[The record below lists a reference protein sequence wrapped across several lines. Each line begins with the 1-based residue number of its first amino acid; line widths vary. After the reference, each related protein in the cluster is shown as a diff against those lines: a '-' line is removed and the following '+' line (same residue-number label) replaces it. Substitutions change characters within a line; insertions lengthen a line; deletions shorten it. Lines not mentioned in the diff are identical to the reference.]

1 MTRRNRSQKALQRR
15 QWLTRRVSLV
25 VGGLLAVLFVVSFFF
40 GEMGVPTYLRMLDH
54 ARELEH
60 EIQEMQR
67 ANAEMRVEIQ
77 ELQHDPQRIEE
88 MARELGLVRKGETV
102 YQFIPEADAGA
113 RGE

>member
-15 QWLTRRVSLV
+15 QWFTRRVSLV
-25 VGGLLAVLFVVSFFF
+25 VGGFLAVLFVVSFFF

-67 ANAEMRVEIQ
+67 ANAE
-77 ELQHDPQRIEE
+77 RIEE